1 MTMTFQ
7 VKDSVLLHDLKLR
20 DEIRFQVTDLGEG
33 EFRVEA
39 LEIIKPYSQ
48 DNHSQKIISS
58 KSEEIKNVSSQSD
71 IKEKENLINESHK
84 VMEGSSED
92 ELKKSPHND
101 HFAVQKI
108 DKPDLLSAW
117 VGLDAFPTLHPLV
130 VHLPVVLLPFAL
142 LLLTLELISR
152 QKKRQLPVIIS
163 AIGGTLGALL
173 ASYLLHPHVESMS
186 KEAFEVLEAHDLFA
200 YMTTGFASSACIFLL
215 ARFFRWNNKDRK
227 WWTILSFILLLS
239 SSLSVAAT
247 GHLGATLSHV
257 HEVEISKMDH

>member
-1 MTMTFQ
+1 M
-7 VKDSVLLHDLKLR
+7 
-20 DEIRFQVTDLGEG
+20 
-33 EFRVEA
+33 
-39 LEIIKPYSQ
+39 
-48 DNHSQKIISS
+48 
-58 KSEEIKNVSSQSD
+58 
-71 IKEKENLINESHK
+71 
-84 VMEGSSED
+84 
-92 ELKKSPHND
+92 
-101 HFAVQKI
+101 
-108 DKPDLLSAW
+108 
-117 VGLDAFPTLHPLV
+117 
-130 VHLPVVLLPFAL
+130 
-142 LLLTLELISR
+142 LTLELISR

-200 YMTTGFASSACIFLL
+200 YMTTGFASSACLFLL

-257 HEVEISKMDH
+257 HEVEISKTDH